1 MFNACRTYDEYT
13 TELSSGHL
21 SWSPVH
27 ESESF
32 WKENASKLNE
42 KEYEQLRWALLRL
55 GNLLRK
61 NQLTIAPSPAFLS
74 TC

>member
-1 MFNACRTYDEYT
+1 MSMLYMYRTYDEYT

-42 KEYEQLRWALLRL
+42 KEYEQLRWALS
-55 GNLLRK
+55 
-61 NQLTIAPSPAFLS
+61 PSRIHCAC
-74 TC
+74 TN